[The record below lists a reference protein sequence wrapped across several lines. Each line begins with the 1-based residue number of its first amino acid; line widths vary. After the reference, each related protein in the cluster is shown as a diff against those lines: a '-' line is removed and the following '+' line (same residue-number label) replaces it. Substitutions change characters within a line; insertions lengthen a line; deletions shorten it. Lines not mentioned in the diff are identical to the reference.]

1 MHLETNQPD
10 LHGEVLGAPLARA
23 AVRRSMPLRVNE
35 RAYSVVRV
43 CSDSALLGLVA
54 LPLTRTRM
62 ARGEP
67 ETSAVRKAN
76 PATHGWEV
84 ARKSAAGFLKYSDLD
99 ASYARLGEKGLEN
112 GKWER

>member
-1 MHLETNQPD
+1 
-10 LHGEVLGAPLARA
+10 
-23 AVRRSMPLRVNE
+23 MPLRANE

-43 CSDSALLGLVA
+43 CSDSAILGSVTLRP

-62 ARGEP
+62 ARDEP

-76 PATHGWEV
+76 PATPHVWEV
-84 ARKSAAGFLKYSDLD
+84 ARKSAAGLLKYSDLD